1 MKMKN
6 DGFSVPEI
14 IIVCL
19 ILCIIGAVVAPA
31 FTKAQAEGKISDLTD
46 RLQIM
51 RAQIEL
57 YSVQHDGLL
66 PGQYRAGGNL
76 TESSFIEALTQ
87 SDDELGP
94 YLRKIPENPFNGLNT
109 VAIGTR
115 DSGNVTGAGWFLNI
129 VTGEFRADDSKT
141 HSAY

>member
-1 MKMKN
+1 MKN

-14 IIVCL
+14 IIVVL

-46 RLQIM
+46 RLQMM

-76 TESSFIEALTQ
+76 TESSFIEALTE

-109 VAIGTR
+109 VVIGTR
-115 DSGNVTGAGWFLNI
+115 DDGNITGAGWFLNI